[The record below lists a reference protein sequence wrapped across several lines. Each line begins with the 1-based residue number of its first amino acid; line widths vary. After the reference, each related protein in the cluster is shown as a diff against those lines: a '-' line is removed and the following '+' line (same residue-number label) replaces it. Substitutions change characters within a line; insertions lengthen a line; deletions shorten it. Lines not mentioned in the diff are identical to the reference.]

1 MKRKSPFQKI
11 ADAQKKQAELTHDE
25 TGAFNPVVDQDQ
37 IKKILRG
44 SMPGMKA
51 RRAFNDVGEVNAS
64 NTREA
69 AQVVAS
75 ILNSA
80 AAQEYMQPDETDFD
94 INEANQVLRT
104 AATTEEGMRYI
115 AQESVDPIKD
125 VLDYRGMARSMM
137 KTVNVPNGTRHFLQ
151 LDVRATAA
159 VINGRHGKSV
169 QVSQPDAEYVEAD
182 RFTITS
188 NAKMSIVSLHEARFD
203 MLSRIQDTMRQEI
216 EREEDKRFI
225 ALVDTS
231 AQIGGNSQVA
241 YNDAPSVGVFEAM
254 KYQIERHP
262 KNVGAFIMHRLE
274 LSNLITAWAGDS
286 TVVGNPFTGGS
297 PVDFVTQREVIL
309 SGWVGNV
316 LGVPLKITA
325 GSRTADVVV
334 PTGRIYAVAPKEELG
349 EFGVH
354 IDLMAEPYTL
364 AAQGEP
370 AKGFLAVEHIS
381 MVIPRAYSCVRAVR
395 S

>member
-1 MKRKSPFQKI
+1 MKKKSPFQKI
-11 ADAQKKQAELTHDE
+11 ADAKRKEAELTHDE
-25 TGAFNPVVDQDQ
+25 TGKFNPVVDQDE

-44 SMPGMKA
+44 SMPGMRA
-51 RRAFNDVGEVNAS
+51 RRAFSEGGEVNAS
-64 NTREA
+64 NTKEA
-69 AQVVAS
+69 AQIVAS
-75 ILNSA
+75 ILNTA
-80 AAQEYMQPDETDFD
+80 AAQEYMQPDDNGIDVE
-94 INEANQVLRT
+94 EANQVLRT

-137 KTVNVPNGTRHFLQ
+137 KNVNIPNGTRHFLQ

-169 QVSQPDAEYVEAD
+169 QISQPDAEYVEAD

-231 AQIGGNSQVA
+231 AQIGGNTNVA
-241 YNDAPSVGVFEAM
+241 YTGAPSVGVFESM
-254 KYQIERHP
+254 KYQIEKHP
-262 KNVGAFIMHRLE
+262 KNVGAFIMHRQE
-274 LSNLITAWAGDS
+274 LSNLIQQWSGDS
-286 TVVGNPFTGGS
+286 AFGAS
-297 PVDFVTQREVIL
+297 PVDFVTQRETIL

-364 AAQGEP
+364 AATGEP

>member
-51 RRAFNDVGEVNAS
+51 RRAFNETGEVNAS
-64 NTREA
+64 NTKEA
-69 AQVVAS
+69 AQIVAS

-125 VLDYRGMARSMM
+125 VLDYRGMARSML

-169 QVSQPDAEYVEAD
+169 QISQPDAEYVEAD

-231 AQIGGNSQVA
+231 AQISENSQVA
-241 YNDAPSVGVFEAM
+241 YTGAPSVGVFEAM

-262 KNVGAFIMHRLE
+262 KNVGAFVMHRLE
-274 LSNLITAWAGDS
+274 LSNLIQQWSGDS
-286 TVVGNPFTGGS
+286 SFGAS

>member
-51 RRAFNDVGEVNAS
+51 RRAFNEGGEVNAS

-80 AAQEYMQPDETDFD
+80 AAQEYMQPDDTGIDV
-94 INEANQVLRT
+94 NEANQILRT

-125 VLDYRGMARSMM
+125 VLDYRGMARSML

-169 QVSQPDAEYVEAD
+169 QISQPDAEYVEAD

-231 AQIGGNSQVA
+231 AQIGGNTNVA
-241 YNDAPSVGVFEAM
+241 YSGAPSVGVFEAM
-254 KYQIERHP
+254 KYQIEKHP
-262 KNVGAFIMHRLE
+262 KNVGAFMMHRLE
-274 LSNLITAWAGDS
+274 LSNLINSWAG
-286 TVVGNPFTGGS
+286 NPITGPGGS

-325 GSRTADVVV
+325 GSRTADVVI